1 PYSPLFRSNS
11 KELSWLPPAGPLQN
25 TDTWPIWPFDGAD
38 GSRSRSMDCDYNR
51 ANDVLHTSPSGYR
64 LWMLLP
70 GGKFA
75 KERRVAPLT
84 FEGQV
89 FRFDAPGT
97 HIADLNGDRLQ
108 DLVWIQSSR
117 VLYWAS
123 RGHGDFG
130 DSPIVLPLCVSL
142 SPQDVARAGFADV
155 DGDGV
160 VDLTVVRPSSA
171 PSGVLYW
178 LSRFQNGLEGPRL
191 ITGLPPQ
198 SNEDALR
205 WADMNASGSTDIVI
219 SRPRAAAGE
228 RIVFVELVPQGKPHL
243 LRRADNGLGQVMTI
257 EYEPPS
263 AQMTRAHAA
272 GNPWTLRMPL
282 SVTVVGRIREDD
294 GRGTVSERVITYRD
308 PFWDAEKQEFRGFTV
323 ADALEVG
330 DSSAAG
336 KLTRTEFHI
345 GLDADCLKGKPR
357 AEEVRGEEGELYT
370 RTEND
375 WDHRVLAAGDDGR
388 EVCFA
393 FQSGFEELVVEGGI
407 SGVVLSTEL

>member
-1 PYSPLFRSNS
+1 
-11 KELSWLPPAGPLQN
+11 
-25 TDTWPIWPFDGAD
+25 
-38 GSRSRSMDCDYNR
+38 
-51 ANDVLHTSPSGYR
+51 
-64 LWMLLP
+64 
-70 GGKFA
+70 
-75 KERRVAPLT
+75 
-84 FEGQV
+84 
-89 FRFDAPGT
+89 DA
-97 HIADLNGDRLQ
+97 
-108 DLVWIQSSR
+108 
-117 VLYWAS
+117 
-123 RGHGDFG
+123 
-130 DSPIVLPLCVSL
+130 PIVLPLGVSL

-257 EYEPPS
+257 EYEPSS

-407 SGVVLSTEL
+407 SGVVLSTELEHDDFGNVIAERRHGIAEEAGDEIFISREYEIRVPAWRLDLLSREVVSDGDGEVVAERRFFYDERGNLVRREAWLDTDGRFVPELRQSYDDFGNIVEI